1 VPESE
6 NFSLCNQTLLMPTE
20 ITGQNGAVVKQ
31 TTHIALG
38 GCPTSKPT
46 VKIAGVKVMQNALM
60 VTAKTTSAGTL
71 WVSGAGLI
79 KQHRNVTP
87 GTYRVRAPF
96 TKLGARRA
104 RHHARTSVRVK
115 LTAGKQ
121 AVTQSV
127 TVAL

>member
-1 VPESE
+1 
-6 NFSLCNQTLLMPTE
+6 MPTE

-46 VKIAGVKVMQNALM
+46 VKIAGVKIMRNALM
-60 VTAKTTSAGTL
+60 VTAKVTSAGTL

-79 KQHRNVTP
+79 KQHRNVKS
-87 GTYRVRAPF
+87 GTYNVRAPL
-96 TKLGARRA
+96 TRLGARRA

-121 AVTQSV
+121 AVTKSV
-127 TVAL
+127 TVRL